1 MKTINNWK
9 LANKTASKKFLLF
22 SIMNLTLSFII
33 TDLLSINFLV
43 ILVSLI
49 ILEIIFLIYQT
60 EHMLSKLDHDDQ

>member
-9 LANKTASKKFLLF
+9 LANKTASKKFLLI
-22 SIMNLTLSFII
+22 SIINLTLSFII

-60 EHMLSKLDHDDQ
+60 EHMLSKLDHDD